1 MAIPHFVNLIDR
13 NLVVFFFFFFG
24 AAIYN
29 ATMNI
34 RVHVFMRTH
43 EWNSCVTV
51 LKKYKTI
58 FQNDY
63 TFYLPNKYTFV
74 FQLTDK
80 T

>member
-13 NLVVFFFFFFG
+13 HLGVFFFFFG
-24 AAIYN
+24 TAIYH
-29 ATMNI
+29 ATMDI
-34 RVHVFMRTH
+34 CVHVFMRTH

-51 LKKYKTI
+51 LRKYKTI

-63 TFYLPNKYTFV
+63 AFYLHNKYTFV